1 NANRKS
7 RHLYDIYKMYEA
19 GIANKAIQDDELW
32 ETIRHHREVFTS
44 IRDVNYTP
52 DVRKRITLTPPE
64 SVIAEWKN
72 DYDTMVMNMI
82 YEDNVPSF
90 ADILGVVAKIE
101 NKFRDN

>member
-1 NANRKS
+1 M
-7 RHLYDIYKMYEA
+7 HDA
-19 GIANKAIQDDELW
+19 GIADKAIPDDELW

-44 IRDVNYTP
+44 IRDVDYTP
-52 DVRKRITLTPPE
+52 DIRKRIALTPPK
-64 SVIAEWKN
+64 SVIEEWKS

-101 NKFRDN
+101 NMFKA